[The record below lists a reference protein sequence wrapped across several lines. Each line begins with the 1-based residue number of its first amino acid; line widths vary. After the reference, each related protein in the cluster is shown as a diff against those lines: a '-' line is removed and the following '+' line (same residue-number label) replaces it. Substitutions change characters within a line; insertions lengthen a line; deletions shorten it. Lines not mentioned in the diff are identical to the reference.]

1 MRNLKTFLIATTA
14 IVALSSCSKDNNTPQ
29 PAKPTPGLQ
38 GNGKVS
44 LQFENYVGEE
54 KLTLGADANAAK
66 AYTSN
71 GQTLK
76 FSEVKYVISNI
87 RLIKTDGKV
96 VDYNSDN
103 LDTGAFVLDQ
113 SKPSFLSSTML
124 REKMILVCIGNG
136 EKDIVLLKLKVFGVI
151 KTNLYPFIQVVLLRT
166 GTQRKLELT
175 PAVL

>member
-29 PAKPTPGLQ
+29 PTPELQ
-38 GNGKVS
+38 ENGKIT

-76 FSEVKYVISNI
+76 FSEVKYVINKN
-87 RLIKTDGKV
+87 RWQG
-96 VDYNSDN
+96 
-103 LDTGAFVLDQ
+103 
-113 SKPSFLSSTML
+113 
-124 REKMILVCIGNG
+124 C
-136 EKDIVLLKLKVFGVI
+136 
-151 KTNLYPFIQVVLLRT
+151 
-166 GTQRKLELT
+166 
-175 PAVL
+175 

>member
-1 MRNLKTFLIATTA
+1 MRNFRTLVIATTA
-14 IVALSSCSKDNNTPQ
+14 IAALSSCSKDNNTPQ
-29 PAKPTPGLQ
+29 PTPELQ

-54 KLTLGADANAAK
+54 KLTLGADANTAK

-103 LDTGAFVLDQ
+103 LDTGAFVLVNQ
-113 SKPSFLSSTML
+113 NQLP
-124 REKMILVCIGNG
+124 
-136 EKDIVLLKLKVFGVI
+136 
-151 KTNLYPFIQVVLLRT
+151 
-166 GTQRKLELT
+166 
-175 PAVL
+175 

>member
-1 MRNLKTFLIATTA
+1 MRNLKTFLIATTT

-38 GNGKVS
+38 GNGKIA

-76 FSEVKYVISNI
+76 FSEVK
-87 RLIKTDGKV
+87 
-96 VDYNSDN
+96 
-103 LDTGAFVLDQ
+103 
-113 SKPSFLSSTML
+113 
-124 REKMILVCIGNG
+124 
-136 EKDIVLLKLKVFGVI
+136 
-151 KTNLYPFIQVVLLRT
+151 
-166 GTQRKLELT
+166 
-175 PAVL
+175 

>member
-29 PAKPTPGLQ
+29 PAPELQ
-38 GNGKVS
+38 ENGKIT

-113 SKPSFLSSTML
+113 SKPTS
-124 REKMILVCIGNG
+124 
-136 EKDIVLLKLKVFGVI
+136 LKIDLN
-151 KTNLYPFIQVVLLRT
+151 NLPSGQYKEIQFDY
-166 GTQRKLELT
+166 GIRKELNNLDET
-175 PAVL
+175 KFPKFYNAAGKNDTRMHWE